1 LANSIGSWF
10 RCFPDLLKTLE
21 IVMTEKECS
30 ISEIEC
36 RQSFIDK
43 HVNAA
48 LDDLLSESLYWQ
60 MPAGGTEPLWVEM
73 RDAIMAKVFACE
85 HEMGRQGQHSEQVRE
100 NCI

>member
-1 LANSIGSWF
+1 MS
-10 RCFPDLLKTLE
+10 
-21 IVMTEKECS
+21 EKECS

-48 LDDLLSESLYWQ
+48 LDDLLSESFYWQ

-85 HEMGRQGQHSEQVRE
+85 HEMGWQARHSEQVRE